1 MTRAVSS
8 VLDVMVCLL
17 LVSASAVTL
26 THAPTPA
33 DRANRDRGD
42 RADAVL
48 GVVTTSTAWIE
59 YPADGSGP
67 NHTVHGTLANLVAA
81 GAATNATADGDSRRP
96 PRPSTDGYR
105 RAVTGAV
112 RRAIARLDVRVQL
125 VARWR
130 PHGSHVRGRFVV
142 GPSPPRTANVHAAST
157 TVPWMPTGAARAA
170 PAGEVRLTAR
180 TWSR

>member
-8 VLDVMVCLL
+8 VLDVTVCLL

-67 NHTVHGTLANLVAA
+67 NRTAHGTLANLVAS
-81 GAATNATADGDSRRP
+81 GTATNATADGDP
-96 PRPSTDGYR
+96 LPSMDGYR
-105 RAVTGAV
+105 RTVTSRV
-112 RRAIARLDVRVQL
+112 RRATARLDVRVQL

-130 PHGSHVRGRFVV
+130 PHGSRVRGRFVV

-157 TVPWMPTGAARAA
+157 TLPWMPTGAARAA